1 MINDF
6 RFAFRQLWK
15 APARFSLLMT
25 AAFLA
30 TWLSARRA
38 TKISPMEALRTRMKF
53 HASCRAAHTA
63 AATENQLC

>member
-15 APARFSLLMT
+15 APARFSR
-25 AAFLA
+25 FDDG
-30 TWLSARRA
+30 RA
-38 TKISPMEALRTRMKF
+38 SGDVAVRPTRHKNQYDGGVTNRMKF

-63 AATENQLC
+63 AAAENQLC